1 MNTNIQQLLLKP
13 YLLSI
18 NYLDRKFNYLN
29 SLSKAYEIQ
38 GEKIFSPQINESN
51 CKDIAKVFNDLVIKY
66 GKDLF
71 YDLYY
76 TGTLSAEEICKL
88 RYFSANQDFRGSRE
102 FSQLIIIYQ
111 TDPTIFD
118 KERIYKS
125 PEDFLKHIGITSLS
139 QNDKRV
145 KYAVTASRI
154 LIDENIEPYNLF
166 EHFNNDLLKIKMFL
180 LANPG
185 SGFGNKKIDMFIR
198 DMVVL
203 KVWKNPK
210 NFDKINVAS
219 NINTTKV
226 ALRSGILQT
235 SIPLISSFLDIFCY
249 QYGLID
255 NTNAQAWRRV
265 WEIWKEDF
273 PKTCI
278 ESPSLIDYLVYRV
291 IGKEFC
297 KEKLCEFEC
306 ESKKHKFK
314 WHSGRNKTCQ
324 ICKERKAYVIS
335 KVLPC
340 SDVDGHLVIEKIE
353 YVSGKDAILKGI
365 KECPFVTVC
374 KPKETSFK
382 KLNPP
387 KSISILGQTG
397 WDSAR
402 VLSGEGGGG
411 LMS

>member
-1 MNTNIQQLLLKP
+1 LIRKE
-13 YLLSI
+13 YI
-18 NYLDRKFNYLN
+18 NHRK
-29 SLSKAYEIQ
+29 I
-38 GEKIFSPQINESN
+38 
-51 CKDIAKVFNDLVIKY
+51 V
-66 GKDLF
+66 
-71 YDLYY
+71 
-76 TGTLSAEEICKL
+76 
-88 RYFSANQDFRGSRE
+88 
-102 FSQLIIIYQ
+102 
-111 TDPTIFD
+111 
-118 KERIYKS
+118 
-125 PEDFLKHIGITSLS
+125 ITSLS

-145 KYAVTASRI
+145 KYAETASRI
-154 LIDENIEPYNLF
+154 LIEKNIEPYNLF
-166 EHFNNDLLKIKMFL
+166 EYFKNDLLEIKKFL
-180 LANPG
+180 LANQG
-185 SGFGNKKIDMFIR
+185 SGFGNKKVDMFIR

-219 NINTTKV
+219 DINTTKV

-324 ICKERKAYVIS
+324 IS

-374 KPKETSFK
+374 KPKEASFK